1 MIGEMCTKPVVTVS
15 SKVSVHEAARLMRK
29 KNVGALVV
37 VDSSKPR
44 GILTDRDIATGV
56 VAQGR
61 DPMTTTVGEVMRRDP
76 TVIREDQ
83 GLFDAVRLFDAKGV
97 RRLPVVSKSGKLIG
111 IVAMDDLLMLLG
123 REMSHVA
130 SALSRGLGRPR
141 LAVAS

>member
-1 MIGEMCTKPVVTVS
+1 M
-15 SKVSVHEAARLMRK
+15 
-29 KNVGALVV
+29 GALVV
-37 VDSSKPR
+37 VDSSTPQ

-76 TVIREDQ
+76 TVIREDK
-83 GLFDAVRLFDAKGV
+83 GVFDAVRLFDAKGV

>member
-1 MIGEMCTKPVVTVS
+1 MIGKMCTKPVVTVS
-15 SKVSVHEAARLMRK
+15 AKVSVHEVARLMRK

-37 VDSSKPR
+37 VDSSTPH
-44 GILTDRDIATGV
+44 GILTDRDIAMGV

-76 TVIREDQ
+76 TVIREDK
-83 GLFDAVRLFDAKGV
+83 GVFDAVRLFDAKGV